1 MYIFIY
7 LYIYIYIVT
16 HIYMNTCIHVF
27 TIYVQVAA
35 AADHLCEK
43 DEEIAAAVVV
53 AAAGEGLIDS

>member
-1 MYIFIY
+1 
-7 LYIYIYIVT
+7 
-16 HIYMNTCIHVF
+16 MNTCIHVF